1 MRIRLTLFRQNVT
14 ELLRLKMYSFLAAEI
29 SGLQVQITGANPIS
43 RENCFVYNLDAAQK
57 ICQTDDMFGQI
68 TANIVNNL

>member
-1 MRIRLTLFRQNVT
+1 
-14 ELLRLKMYSFLAAEI
+14 MYSFLAAEI
-29 SGLQVQITGANPIS
+29 NGLQVQITGANPIYRNS
-43 RENCFVYNLDAAQK
+43 RFAYNLDATQK

>member
-1 MRIRLTLFRQNVT
+1 
-14 ELLRLKMYSFLAAEI
+14 MYSFLAAEI
-29 SGLQVQITGANPIS
+29 RGLQVQITGANPIYRNS
-43 RENCFVYNLDAAQK
+43 RFVYNLDATQK